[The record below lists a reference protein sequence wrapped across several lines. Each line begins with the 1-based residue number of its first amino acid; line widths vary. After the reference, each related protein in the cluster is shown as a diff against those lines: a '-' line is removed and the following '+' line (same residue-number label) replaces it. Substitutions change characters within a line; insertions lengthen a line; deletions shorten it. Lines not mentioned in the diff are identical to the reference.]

1 MTQESNKPVEML
13 ACPNPWC
20 TSTTKPLPVALKR
33 EGWRVACA
41 CGVSTPRRATE
52 AEAVATWQNRLSSTP
67 TAADRNAVL
76 EDDAYELLAAAYE
89 GEGRPITSIDLRNRN
104 TGSQGVRWVRT
115 ECAISAIRAALA
127 SASPTAAAAAADMPG
142 LAGELQRLFERID
155 DRNEAEDLIGW
166 EASAADLAQLLT
178 DKSRRDLIL
187 SALRHPPSD
196 EWRAIETAPKATDD
210 YGIGPWLL
218 LFVPEGLDA
227 PNMVTVGTY
236 FREELR
242 DDQGRFLG
250 GEWTAVDADMMR
262 SAYIKP
268 THWKPLPPPPREGE
282 R

>member
-1 MTQESNKPVEML
+1 MV
-13 ACPNPWC
+13 
-20 TSTTKPLPVALKR
+20 
-33 EGWRVACA
+33 
-41 CGVSTPRRATE
+41 TE
-52 AEAVATWQNRLSSTP
+52 ASEAER
-67 TAADRNAVL
+67 
-76 EDDAYELLAAAYE
+76 
-89 GEGRPITSIDLRNRN
+89 
-104 TGSQGVRWVRT
+104 
-115 ECAISAIRAALA
+115 
-127 SASPTAAAAAADMPG
+127 

>member
-1 MTQESNKPVEML
+1 MV
-13 ACPNPWC
+13 
-20 TSTTKPLPVALKR
+20 
-33 EGWRVACA
+33 
-41 CGVSTPRRATE
+41 TE
-52 AEAVATWQNRLSSTP
+52 ASEAER
-67 TAADRNAVL
+67 
-76 EDDAYELLAAAYE
+76 
-89 GEGRPITSIDLRNRN
+89 
-104 TGSQGVRWVRT
+104 
-115 ECAISAIRAALA
+115 
-127 SASPTAAAAAADMPG
+127 
-142 LAGELQRLFERID
+142 LAGELEDIMRGVAPRPPADEAISLDWRLC
-155 DRNEAEDLIGW
+155 DR
-166 EASAADLAQLLT
+166 
-178 DKSRRDLIL
+178 IL